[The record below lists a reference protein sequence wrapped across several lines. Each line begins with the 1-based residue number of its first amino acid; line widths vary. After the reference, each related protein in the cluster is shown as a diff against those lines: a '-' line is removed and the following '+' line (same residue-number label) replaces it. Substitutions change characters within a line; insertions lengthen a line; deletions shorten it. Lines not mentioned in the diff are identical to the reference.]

1 MHRRKLVGASA
12 ALWLTAAHPA
22 RPMAATWAPTPSQPE
37 GPYYP
42 VEPIPL
48 RGNLTLRDGTAAA
61 GKPLMLTGVVTRAGK
76 PVAGTRV
83 EIWQCDSQARYRHPA
98 SDLAGIDP
106 GFEGFGA
113 QITDVAGVYRF
124 TTIEPVAYYGRP
136 PHIHVR
142 VKAAERVLLTTQAY
156 LPASGTGAPP
166 PGMFSARG
174 GDPLA
179 LLMKIM
185 PATQAGTA
193 ARFDILLA

>member
-12 ALWLTAAHPA
+12 ALWLTTAHPA
-22 RPMAATWAPTPSQPE
+22 RSLPAPAVITPSQPE

-48 RGNLTLRDGTAAA
+48 RGNLTRRGGMAAG
-61 GKPLMLTGVVTRAGK
+61 GKPLILTGVVSRAGK
-76 PVAGTRV
+76 PMPGTRV

-98 SDLAGIDP
+98 SDVSAIDP

-113 QITDVAGVYRF
+113 QITDAAGAYSF

-136 PHIHVR
+136 PHIHIR
-142 VKAAERVLLTTQAY
+142 VKAADRVLLTTQAY
-156 LPASGTGAPP
+156 LPVSGTGAPP
-166 PGMFSARG
+166 PGIFATRG
-174 GDPLA
+174 GEPLA

-185 PATQAGTA
+185 PAAQAGES